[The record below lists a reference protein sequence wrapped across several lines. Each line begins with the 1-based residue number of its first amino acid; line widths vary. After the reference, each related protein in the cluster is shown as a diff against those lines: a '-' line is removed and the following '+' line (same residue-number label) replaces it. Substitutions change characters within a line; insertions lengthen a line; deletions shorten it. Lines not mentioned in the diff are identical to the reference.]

1 MKVALTIAGSD
12 SSGGAGIQT
21 DVRAMASL
29 GVHPCTVITCVTSQ
43 NTEDVDSIFSMPIE
57 EIERQLNSVLRDIE
71 VSAAKTGMLW
81 SAEIAEVVAENL
93 EKIELPLVV
102 DPVMIST
109 TNKPLQS
116 EDLTKV
122 LKSKM
127 LPMSEVVTPNTLE
140 AEVLSGVRIESESDV
155 ESACEKISALGARN
169 VLIKGGHLEGEP
181 VDILYSKGEFK
192 RFTGERYKEDVHGSG
207 CAFSA
212 FIAANL
218 ALGRDLVESIE
229 RSKRMITAG
238 FFNSY
243 RIGKGVP
250 VVQSHHTEDRY
261 SIWKKLD
268 LALEHLK
275 SILPYELVPEVGVN
289 IGYALPFAADVDDV
303 AGLEGRIVKVGDK
316 VDTLAHIDFGASK
329 HVAKI
334 ILTAMRHNHKSRS
347 AMNLRFSDELVE
359 RCKSAGFSVAEF
371 DRSEEPERVST
382 MEWGTES
389 AILNHGSVPDVVFD
403 RGSVGKE
410 PMVRLL
416 GESPSAV
423 VEKLSAVLT
432 K

>member
-1 MKVALTIAGSD
+1 MKVALTVAGSD

-29 GVHPCTVITCVTSQ
+29 GVHPCTVVTCITSQ
-43 NTEDVDSIFSMPIE
+43 NTEDVDSIFSMPTE
-57 EIERQLNSVLRDIE
+57 EIEKQLKAIFADIG

-81 SAEIAEVVAENL
+81 SAKIARVVAENL
-93 EKIELPLVV
+93 EKADLPLVV

-116 EDLTKV
+116 EDLTDV
-122 LKSKM
+122 LKSRL

-140 AEVLSGVRIESESDV
+140 AEVLSGIRIENESDV
-155 ESACEKISALGARN
+155 ESACERIHSLGARN
-169 VLIKGGHLEGEP
+169 VLIKGGHLEVEP
-181 VDILYSKGEFK
+181 VDILFSNDEFV
-192 RFTGERYKEDVHGSG
+192 RFRGERYKEDVHGSG

-212 FIAANL
+212 FITANL
-218 ALGRDLVESIE
+218 ALGKDLVESIE
-229 RSKRMITAG
+229 KSKRMITAG

-243 RIGKGVP
+243 KIGKGVP
-250 VVQSHHTEDRY
+250 VVQSHYTVDRF
-261 SIWKKLD
+261 SVWKELD

-275 SILPYELVPEVGVN
+275 SILTTELVPEVGIN
-289 IGYALPFAADVDDV
+289 IGHALPFATGTDDV

-334 ILTAMRHNHKSRS
+334 ILTAMRHDHRSRS
-347 AMNLRFSDELVE
+347 AMNLRFSDDLVE
-359 RCKSAGFSVAEF
+359 KCRSVGFSVAEF
-371 DRSEEPERVST
+371 DRSEEPEHVST
-382 MEWGTES
+382 MEWGTEN
-389 AILNHGSVPDVVFD
+389 AILGHGSVPDVIFD

-416 GESPSAV
+416 GQSPSEV
-423 VEKLSAVLT
+423 VKKLRTILAR
-432 K
+432 